1 MATSSDSTTISR
13 DSLKQGILGLYN
25 SNAKAG
31 GAFDAYQAGNN
42 TMIIGCTAPFGFTQ
56 QSRTL
61 TIDPGFTTG
70 MAYAPKENFKNSVLA
85 DDKSTKFKAGFNSQ
99 KYTNGSFRR

>member
-1 MATSSDSTTISR
+1 MATSPDSTTIQR

-31 GAFDAYQAGNN
+31 GSFDAYQAGTN

-56 QSRTL
+56 KSRTL

-70 MAYAPKENFKNSVLA
+70 MAYAPKENFKTTVLA
-85 DDKSTKFKAGFNSQ
+85 NDNATRYKAGFNSQ
-99 KYTNGSFRR
+99 KYTNGSFAR